1 MPYAGI
7 LTAIGMA
14 VFIVRIAP
22 RWMAGPLSFLVELPA
37 AIPSVAYGLWG
48 CFVMSP
54 RLQNDVEPLIY
65 RIFQ

>member
-1 MPYAGI
+1 
-7 LTAIGMA
+7 
-14 VFIVRIAP
+14 
-22 RWMAGPLSFLVELPA
+22 MAGPLSFLVELPA
-37 AIPSVAYGLWG
+37 AIPSVTYGLWG